1 MTDFSLSFSDLML
14 VDGFKEAVVSSDTQA
29 VNRILFT
36 NGMDVSKKFGIR
48 TCNHRNLQGKEFNG
62 PRFEGQERLD
72 QAWIKSG
79 AASMEAIIESTK
91 DPVMRHEL
99 RVMSTQVQ
107 QDRAWSQGEL

>member
-1 MTDFSLSFSDLML
+1 MTEYSLSFSDLML
-14 VDGFKEAVVSSDTQA
+14 VDGFREAVVSSDAQA

-36 NGMDVSKKFGIR
+36 NGMDVSKKFEIR

-79 AASMEAIIESTK
+79 AASMEAIIESS
-91 DPVMRHEL
+91 DDSHMRVTL
-99 RVMSTQVQ
+99 RTMSKQVQ
-107 QDRAWSQGEL
+107 QDRAWEQGE